1 MATNNAKVL
10 FGFTND
16 KEKAKAA
23 DNDMVV
29 FVKPNKTGG
38 KGIIVFDKVEYGGE
52 GETFGTNETAEV
64 EVGGLAKD
72 TDLEGKSAKQVLDEI
87 LHPTYAPYYVEP
99 TATLSV
105 SGDLVREVGTNL
117 PSKDDYAGGGT
128 SAKVI
133 GKADTY
139 EATNGTPSFTLSIDT
154 NSANNE
160 GKTDAAYGTT
170 TTKAGIFKV
179 INTATCAL
187 GSTTVKDSKGNVTN
201 KVAGSASERTL
212 LSNADA
218 DTKYIQLKADSQT
231 DYVVKNTTKTEKV
244 TITYLYKVYASTASD
259 GTLTAQALTNSKS
272 DSELTLI
279 KDLPMIVAIPN
290 SYTNVQIQEK
300 NLSGSWENATSN
312 YNTENLTKKDAAG
325 NDVTYVKYT
334 RKNSDSSNVKIKI
347 VFTPY

>member
-38 KGIIVFDKVEYGGE
+38 KGTIVFDKVEYGGE

-72 TDLEGKSAKQVLDEI
+72 TDLEGMSAKQVLGEI

-139 EATNGTPSFTLSIDT
+139 EATNGTPSFTLSIVT
-154 NSANNE
+154 NSANNN
-160 GKTDAAYGTT
+160 GKTDAAYGTA
-170 TTKAGIFKV
+170 TTKAGTFKV
-179 INTATCAL
+179 KNTATCAL
-187 GSTTVKDSKGNVTN
+187 GSTTVKHSKGKVTN

-218 DTKYIQLKADSQT
+218 DTEHIQLKENSQT
-231 DYVVKNTTKTEKV
+231 DYVVKNTTKTEEV
-244 TITYLYKVYASTASD
+244 TIEYLYRVYASTEKD
-259 GTLTAQALTNSKS
+259 GVLADKG
-272 DSELTLI
+272 LI
-279 KDLPMIVAIPN
+279 KDTLTVTLKGGNALCFALPA
-290 SYTNVQIQEK
+290 SYTNVVIKEYNINSGKYDIDGAYNESTITK
-300 NLSGSWENATSN
+300 N
-312 YNTENLTKKDAAG
+312 DAAG
-325 NDVTYVKYT
+325 KSVSYKKYT
-334 RKNSDSSNVKIKI
+334 RGAGNGKDLKIK
-347 VFTPY
+347 VTFKAY